1 MSDNPFQIYQVSGY
15 SKGQLGLCKQPRSDA
30 DFKAIEAWQPDMV
43 VTLTEAAEFPAIQP
57 SLPQRF
63 SNAQY
68 DWLHLPVVDFNVP
81 GAQGN
86 QVWRPALTR
95 MKAVLDQNG
104 KVLLHCRGGRGRSG
118 MALLKLL
125 ILQGEDAKVA
135 LARIRKIRAGAVETD
150 AQFHWATKP
159 L

>member
-1 MSDNPFQIYQVSGY
+1 
-15 SKGQLGLCKQPRSDA
+15 
-30 DFKAIEAWQPDMV
+30 MV
-43 VTLTEAAEFPAIQP
+43 VTLTEASEFPTIKP

-63 SNAQY
+63 STAQY

-81 GAQGN
+81 TAQGN

-104 KVLLHCRGGRGRSG
+104 KVLVHCRGGRGRSG
-118 MALLKLL
+118 MVMLKLL
-125 ILQGEDAKVA
+125 ILQGQDTKTA
-135 LARIRKIRAGAVETD
+135 LARIRRIRAGAVETD